1 MRVLVTGAQ
10 GCIGAWIV
18 KQLVE
23 QSIDVVVYDLD
34 PEPRRLSLIASQEQ
48 IKRVAIET
56 GSIED
61 TARVKALVRDG
72 GITHIVHLAAL
83 LIPVCQA
90 HPVKGGLVNVVGALN
105 VFEAARDAG
114 RPVRVVYASSAAV
127 WGPEEAYGDR
137 VLTESD
143 VLLPNTHYGVFKQA
157 NEGNAHVF
165 YARNGISSV
174 GLRPWT
180 VYGVGRDSGLT
191 GDPTIAAK
199 AVVLKQPFQIRVT
212 GFMDM
217 QYVEDVA
224 ATFIQALLADLEG
237 AHVFNLS
244 GEIVDM
250 DALIRMFDEL
260 RPGAARL
267 LTAAGATVPV
277 AHKLDSSQL
286 HKLIP
291 GIPRT
296 PLKEGLERTLN
307 HFERLQREGRLSSQ
321 LV

>member
-1 MRVLVTGAQ
+1 
-10 GCIGAWIV
+10 
-18 KQLVE
+18 
-23 QSIDVVVYDLD
+23 
-34 PEPRRLSLIASQEQ
+34 
-48 IKRVAIET
+48 
-56 GSIED
+56 
-61 TARVKALVRDG
+61 
-72 GITHIVHLAAL
+72 
-83 LIPVCQA
+83 
-90 HPVKGGLVNVVGALN
+90 VKGGLVNVVGALN
-105 VFEAARDAG
+105 VFEAARDAS

-157 NEGNAHVF
+157 NEGNARVF
-165 YARNGISSV
+165 YAQDGISSV

-224 ATFIQALLADLEG
+224 ATFTQALLTDVEG

-244 GEIVDM
+244 GDIVDM
-250 DALIRMFDEL
+250 SDFIRVLDEL
-260 RPGAARL
+260 RPGSARL
-267 LTAAGATVPV
+267 ITASGAKVPV

-291 GIPRT
+291 GIPHT
-296 PLKEGLERTLN
+296 PLKEGLERMLN
-307 HFERLQREGRLSSQ
+307 HFERLQREGRLSSK
-321 LV
+321 LI

>member
-18 KQLVE
+18 KQLLE
-23 QSIDVVVYDLD
+23 RSIEVVVYDLD

-61 TARVKALVRDG
+61 TARLKTLVRDS

-90 HPVKGGLVNVVGALN
+90 HPVKGGMVNVIGTLN
-105 VFEAARDAG
+105 VFEAGRDAG

-143 VLLPNTHYGVFKQA
+143 ALLPNTHYGIFKQA

-165 YARNGISSV
+165 YAQNGISSV

-191 GDPTIAAK
+191 GDPTIATK
-199 AVVLKQPFQIRVT
+199 AIVLKQPFQIRVT

-224 ATFIQALLADLEG
+224 ATFIQALLTDVEG

-244 GEIVDM
+244 GEIIDM
-250 DALIRMFDEL
+250 NALIWMLDEL

-267 LTAAGATVPV
+267 ITAAGAKVPV

-307 HFERLQREGRLSSQ
+307 HFERLQREGRLSPQ

>member
-137 VLTESD
+137 ALTESD